1 MTLFFVTLYTRNV
14 TFLIPTFQLQA
25 ENADL
30 RANLLTTCA
39 ELNFFKGSLIAEDK
53 HNK

>member
-1 MTLFFVTLYTRNV
+1 MTLFFVTLQAHNV

-30 RANLLTTCA
+30 RANFLTTSA
-39 ELNFFKGSLIAEDK
+39 VLNFFKGCLIAEDK